1 MSTFDYAEIARDA
14 KELLTEFGETLQIR
28 SAAPG
33 GTYDTV
39 EDSTVPGGADID
51 TDFVGVVLAVDQDYS
66 NAVGTENIHERDQL
80 VLMEPGVVV
89 PHLSDTVLIRG
100 VRWQVVNII
109 EHNPAG
115 TPVLYILQV
124 RV

>member
-1 MSTFDYAEIARDA
+1 MSTFDYAEIARDS
-14 KELLTEFGETLQIR
+14 KELITEFGQLLQIR

-33 GTYDTV
+33 GTYDPV
-39 EDSTVPGGADID
+39 EDATTPGGADVD
-51 TDFVGVVLAVDQDYS
+51 TDFMGVLLAIDQDYS
-66 NAVGTENIHERDQL
+66 NTVGSENIQERDQL

-89 PHLSDTVLIRG
+89 PHMSDTVLIQG
-100 VRWQVVNII
+100 VRWQVVNIL